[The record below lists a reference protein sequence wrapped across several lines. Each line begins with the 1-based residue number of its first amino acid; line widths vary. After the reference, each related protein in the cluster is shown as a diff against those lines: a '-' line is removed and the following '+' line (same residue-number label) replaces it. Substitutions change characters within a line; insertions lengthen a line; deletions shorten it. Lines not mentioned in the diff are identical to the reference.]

1 MGKFILGLIV
11 GLVVGVMAMAANPDL
26 PQELRVWA
34 ANLTAQVMRTAG
46 ETAEE
51 IGDAA
56 EEVTEGVEPPADAAP
71 AATEPATPNEAPR
84 AGQPQ

>member
-1 MGKFILGLIV
+1 MGKFIVGLIV
-11 GLVVGVMAMAANPDL
+11 GLVIGVMAMTANPDL

-46 ETAEE
+46 ETAEA

-56 EEVTEGVEPPADAAP
+56 EEVTEGVEPPADEAA
-71 AATEPATPNEAPR
+71 ATTEPAPASKPAPT
-84 AGQPQ
+84 GQ